1 MSLNPKVTVI
11 IPVFNRENLI
21 QRSINSVLN
30 QTYKNLEVI
39 VVDDAST
46 DRTAQKISEVK
57 DDRLKYIGNEVN
69 LGPSQSRNKGIEIS
83 DGELIAFQDSDD
95 EWHIDKLAKQ
105 VQILIKSN
113 SDVAAVYCKM
123 EFVDS
128 SSGKLIAKDN
138 INAVDFRKTFT
149 HGTYF
154 LTPANV
160 TVLIKKSVLNE
171 VGYFDESLFAM
182 EDTELA
188 IRVSK
193 NYNYRFIDEPLVRVT
208 RNHNQLT
215 ENAKNYIAAKEILY
229 KKHKNYL
236 STELLFEICKE
247 IANYYILI
255 GNIAIAKNY
264 LKKSFSHGMN
274 VKTLLQYISI
284 TLAPSLLKYL
294 YHKKYS
300 KGIPHPN
307 KEGEFLPQNK

>member
-1 MSLNPKVTVI
+1 
-11 IPVFNRENLI
+11 
-21 QRSINSVLN
+21 
-30 QTYKNLEVI
+30 
-39 VVDDAST
+39 
-46 DRTAQKISEVK
+46 
-57 DDRLKYIGNEVN
+57 
-69 LGPSQSRNKGIEIS
+69 
-83 DGELIAFQDSDD
+83 
-95 EWHIDKLAKQ
+95 
-105 VQILIKSN
+105 
-113 SDVAAVYCKM
+113 
-123 EFVDS
+123 
-128 SSGKLIAKDN
+128 
-138 INAVDFRKTFT
+138 
-149 HGTYF
+149 
-154 LTPANV
+154 
-160 TVLIKKSVLNE
+160 
-171 VGYFDESLFAM
+171 M

-307 KEGEFLPQNK
+307 KEGEFIPQNK